1 MWLALPI
8 RERLSAAPRIYKPPP
23 RARRGHQASKCLPFQ
38 GRPAPFSTARKRAST
53 HTRHTG
59 EAWQAKHP
67 PPHFPPSL
75 FPPDHRLSFP
85 KCNTGALITR
95 ALTRRQQNNF
105 KGLLEDSCPGSNFN
119 MPLNRGDKI
128 AIHVNC
134 LPGLGGEM
142 ALWTRVLGGAGSR
155 ARMRRFAGK
164 QRAYR

>member
-1 MWLALPI
+1 MLRHAFTSRPPELAVVTRRPNASPS
-8 RERLSAAPRIYKPPP
+8 RGGQRLLARPEKELAHILGIQARHGKPN
-23 RARRGHQASKCLPFQ
+23 
-38 GRPAPFSTARKRAST
+38 T
-53 HTRHTG
+53 
-59 EAWQAKHP
+59 P

-164 QRAYR
+164 QRACR